1 MYICE
6 YMRRNIYVFNGRV
19 TLTLLK
25 HKAVGTASSAAPLT
39 CQRIKIKTL
48 SWSIVPGLP
57 SALMVGGSPGLGL
70 YFSMQ
75 RAARQDDNISLWIPL
90 STLFT

>member
-1 MYICE
+1 MDRWPWLCS
-6 YMRRNIYVFNGRV
+6 RTKLSFPQWASQ
-19 TLTLLK
+19 TP
-25 HKAVGTASSAAPLT
+25 ASSAAPIT
-39 CQRIKIKTL
+39 CQGIKIKTL

-57 SALMVGGSPGLGL
+57 SALMVGSAGLGL

-75 RAARQDDNISLWIPL
+75 RAASEDDSISLLIPL